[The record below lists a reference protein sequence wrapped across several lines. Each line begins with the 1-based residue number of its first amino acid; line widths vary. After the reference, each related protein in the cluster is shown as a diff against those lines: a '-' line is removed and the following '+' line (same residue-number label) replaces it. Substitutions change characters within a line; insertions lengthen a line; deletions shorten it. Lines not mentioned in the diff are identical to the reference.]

1 MKETFFTVGT
11 PSGRVDGIEK
21 VTGQAKYTGDISLP
35 GLLEGRVLRSP
46 FPHAAIEWIDASK
59 AEALPGVVAV
69 LTRDDLSDINP
80 YYGHCLRDRP
90 LIAID
95 RVRYVGEPVAVVA
108 AESRAIANEA
118 LSLIEVGYKEV
129 PRLATVQDALAPG
142 ALLLHEDVAGVGEFH
157 GRALQYSRF
166 TARAPDPC
174 PGSPLC

>member
-1 MKETFFTVGT
+1 MKEVFFTVGN
-11 PSGRVDGIEK
+11 PSGRVDGVEK

-46 FPHAAIEWIDASK
+46 FPHAAIESIDASK

-69 LTRDDLSDINP
+69 LTRDDLNDINP

-108 AESRAIANEA
+108 AESRDIANEA
-118 LSLIEVGYKEV
+118 L
-129 PRLATVQDALAPG
+129 
-142 ALLLHEDVAGVGEFH
+142 VAN
-157 GRALQYSRF
+157 RR
-166 TARAPDPC
+166 
-174 PGSPLC
+174 PL